1 MSKQLD
7 YVASIIKGTN
17 RAIGESENDW
27 VTVRPGS
34 YLKFENDHGHYV
46 VASSNEFFYIK
57 DFTCDDLVRI
67 RLEENVGGNLTRS
80 DVVKITYKEYEL
92 KLLINIINKGSG
104 FCLEDNVLLPG
115 ELSVDINDN
124 LTDPC
129 HLVVTEINEEGGV
142 EKLEV
147 VSKGKYLTQP
157 DSEILTVSDAKGVNL
172 KIKAEYQEKPQRA
185 TIEKT
190 IKSVERQD
198 GHSYATLLY
207 PLPKGVAKGKVSIRK
222 WELFLSSSYAGETK
236 FDEICH
242 ITRDFTPNLKLP
254 LMSEG
259 GGNKEMAFNEAI
271 SFLDAKVG
279 YLEKRIKLLEGK
291 AE

>member
-1 MSKQLD
+1 
-7 YVASIIKGTN
+7 
-17 RAIGESENDW
+17 
-27 VTVRPGS
+27 
-34 YLKFENDHGHYV
+34 
-46 VASSNEFFYIK
+46 
-57 DFTCDDLVRI
+57 
-67 RLEENVGGNLTRS
+67 
-80 DVVKITYKEYEL
+80 
-92 KLLINIINKGSG
+92 
-104 FCLEDNVLLPG
+104 VLLPG

-129 HLVVTEINEEGGV
+129 RLVVTEINEEGGV